1 MFLEKIQS
9 PSDIKHLS
17 TQELKE
23 LAYEIRERLI
33 KVTAATGGHLA
44 PNLGV
49 VELTLAMHYVFDS
62 PKDKF
67 IWDVGHQAYVHKLL
81 TGRNERFDSL
91 RQFGGISGFP
101 KRKESVHDLFGV
113 GHASTSISSAT
124 GFAIARD
131 LKGEAGEVVAVIG
144 DGALTGGMVYEALN
158 HAGHLGLNMT
168 VILNDNDMSID
179 NSVGSM
185 SKYLTKV
192 RTEPGYTKAKHE
204 LEGFLKKIPTVG
216 NKVFDVAERFK
227 DSFRNALVPGAFFEE
242 LGFKYFGPINGHK
255 LPELISVLENS
266 KTFDRPVL
274 IHVITTK
281 GKGYLPA
288 ENRPDKFHGTGAFDI
303 KTGEQLAKKKA
314 VSYTD
319 VFAKTLITLGEQDR
333 DVVGITAAMGS
344 GTGIDKFSSVFPDR
358 AFDVGIAEEHAV
370 TMAASLAL
378 EGMKPFVAIYS
389 TFLQRSFDQLI
400 HDVALQ
406 SSPVVFALDRG
417 GLVGEDGPTHHGVFD
432 YSYLRMIPNM
442 TVMAPKDEN
451 ELQHMLYSAMTYGC
465 PVAVRYPRGA
475 GKGAFL
481 ESTFQKFEYGRAE
494 VLNYGEDVLLI
505 AVGSM
510 VYPAV
515 NIAKKLE
522 EEGNSV
528 CVINARFVKPL
539 DKDLLLEKIRDCKYI
554 FTLEENVLAGGF
566 GSAVLEMMTENALF
580 DKKVRCIG
588 IPDEFVTQGSVDILK
603 EQLNLDEEGILEQIK
618 QDLRSDP
625 KATC

>member
-9 PSDIKHLS
+9 PSDIKQLS

-81 TGRNERFDSL
+81 TGRNDRFDSL

-101 KRKESVHDLFGV
+101 KRKESAHDLFGV

-131 LKGEAGEVVAVIG
+131 LKKEEGEVVAVIG

-192 RTEPGYTKAKHE
+192 RTEPGYTKAKQE
-204 LEGFLKKIPTVG
+204 LEGLLKKIPSVG

-319 VFAKTLITLGEQDR
+319 VFAKTLIALGEKDR
-333 DVVGITAAMGS
+333 TVVGITAAMGS
-344 GTGIDKFSSVFPDR
+344 GTGIDKFASVFPDR

-370 TMAASLAL
+370 TMASSLAL

-451 ELQHMLYSAMTYGC
+451 ELQHMLYSATTYGC

-475 GKGAFL
+475 GKGAFM
-481 ESTFQKFEYGRAE
+481 ESTFQKLERGKAE
-494 VLNYGEDVLLI
+494 VLSYGEDILLI

-522 EEGNSV
+522 EEGRSV

-554 FTLEENVLAGGF
+554 VTLEENVLAGGF

-603 EQLNLDEEGILEQIK
+603 EQLDLDEEGILEQIK
-618 QDLRSDP
+618 QDLRS
-625 KATC
+625 

>member
-9 PSDIKHLS
+9 PSDIKQLS

-101 KRKESVHDLFGV
+101 KRKENAHDLFGV

-131 LKGEAGEVVAVIG
+131 LKKEEGEVVAVIG

-192 RTEPGYTKAKHE
+192 RTEPGYTKAKQE
-204 LEGFLKKIPTVG
+204 LEGLLKKIPSVG

-319 VFAKTLITLGEQDR
+319 VFAKTLIALGEKDR
-333 DVVGITAAMGS
+333 TVVGITAAMGS
-344 GTGIDKFSSVFPDR
+344 GTGIDKFASVFPDR

-370 TMAASLAL
+370 TMASSLAL

-451 ELQHMLYSAMTYGC
+451 ELQHMLYSATTYGC

-475 GKGAFL
+475 GKGAFM
-481 ESTFQKFEYGRAE
+481 ESTFQKLERGKAE
-494 VLNYGEDVLLI
+494 VLSYGEDILLI

-515 NIAKKLE
+515 NVAKKLE
-522 EEGNSV
+522 EEGRSV

-554 FTLEENVLAGGF
+554 VTLEENVLAGGF

-603 EQLNLDEEGILEQIK
+603 EQLDLDEEGILEQIK
-618 QDLRSDP
+618 QDLG
-625 KATC
+625 C

>member
-9 PSDIKHLS
+9 PSDIKQLS

-101 KRKESVHDLFGV
+101 KRKESAHDLFGV

-131 LKGEAGEVVAVIG
+131 LKKEEGEVVAVIG

-192 RTEPGYTKAKHE
+192 RTEPGYTKAKQE
-204 LEGFLKKIPTVG
+204 LEGLLKKIPSVG

-319 VFAKTLITLGEQDR
+319 VFAKTLIALGEKDR
-333 DVVGITAAMGS
+333 TVVGITAAMGS
-344 GTGIDKFSSVFPDR
+344 GTGIDKFASVFPDR

-370 TMAASLAL
+370 TMASSLAL

-451 ELQHMLYSAMTYGC
+451 ELQHMLYSATTYGC

-475 GKGAFL
+475 GKGAFM
-481 ESTFQKFEYGRAE
+481 ESTFQKLERGKAE
-494 VLNYGEDVLLI
+494 VLSYGEDILLI

-515 NIAKKLE
+515 NVAKKLE
-522 EEGNSV
+522 EEGRSV

-554 FTLEENVLAGGF
+554 VTLEENVLAGGF
-566 GSAVLEMMTENALF
+566 GSAVLEMMTKNALF

-588 IPDEFVTQGSVDILK
+588 IPDEFVTQGNVDILK
-603 EQLNLDEEGILEQIK
+603 EQLDLDEEGILEQIK
-618 QDLRSDP
+618 QDLG
-625 KATC
+625 C

>member
-9 PSDIKHLS
+9 PSDIKQLS

-101 KRKESVHDLFGV
+101 KRKESAHDLFGV

-131 LKGEAGEVVAVIG
+131 LKKEEGEVVAVIG

-192 RTEPGYTKAKHE
+192 RTEPGYTKAKQE
-204 LEGFLKKIPTVG
+204 LEGLLKKIPSVG

-319 VFAKTLITLGEQDR
+319 VFAKTLIALGEKDR
-333 DVVGITAAMGS
+333 TVVGITAAMGS
-344 GTGIDKFSSVFPDR
+344 GTGIDKFASVFPDR

-370 TMAASLAL
+370 TMASSFAL

-451 ELQHMLYSAMTYGC
+451 ELQHMLYSATTYGC

-475 GKGAFL
+475 GKGAFM
-481 ESTFQKFEYGRAE
+481 ESTFQKLERGKAE
-494 VLNYGEDVLLI
+494 VLSYGEDILLI

-515 NIAKKLE
+515 NVAKKLE
-522 EEGNSV
+522 EEGRSV

-554 FTLEENVLAGGF
+554 VTLEENVLAGGF

-603 EQLNLDEEGILEQIK
+603 EQLDLDEEGILEQIK
-618 QDLRSDP
+618 QDLG
-625 KATC
+625 C

>member
-9 PSDIKHLS
+9 PSDIKQLS

-101 KRKESVHDLFGV
+101 KRKESAHDLFGV

-131 LKGEAGEVVAVIG
+131 LKKEEGEVVAVIG

-192 RTEPGYTKAKHE
+192 RTEPGYTKAKQE
-204 LEGFLKKIPTVG
+204 LEGLLKKIPSVG

-319 VFAKTLITLGEQDR
+319 VFAKTLIALGEKDR
-333 DVVGITAAMGS
+333 TVVGITAAMGS
-344 GTGIDKFSSVFPDR
+344 GTGIDKFASVFPDR

-370 TMAASLAL
+370 TMASSLAL

-451 ELQHMLYSAMTYGC
+451 ELQHMLYSATTYGC

-475 GKGAFL
+475 GKGAFM
-481 ESTFQKFEYGRAE
+481 ESTFQKLERGKAE
-494 VLNYGEDVLLI
+494 VLSYGEDILLI

-522 EEGNSV
+522 EEGRSV

-554 FTLEENVLAGGF
+554 VTLEENVLAGGF

-603 EQLNLDEEGILEQIK
+603 EQLDLDEEGILEQIK
-618 QDLRSDP
+618 QDLG
-625 KATC
+625 C

>member
-9 PSDIKHLS
+9 PSDIKQLS

-101 KRKESVHDLFGV
+101 KRKESAHDLFGV

-131 LKGEAGEVVAVIG
+131 LKKEEGEVVAVIG

-192 RTEPGYTKAKHE
+192 RTEPGYTKAKQE
-204 LEGFLKKIPTVG
+204 LEGLLKKIPSVG

-319 VFAKTLITLGEQDR
+319 VFAKTLIALGEKDR
-333 DVVGITAAMGS
+333 TVVGITAAMGS
-344 GTGIDKFSSVFPDR
+344 GTGIDKFASVFPDR

-370 TMAASLAL
+370 TMASSLAL

-451 ELQHMLYSAMTYGC
+451 ELQHMLYSATTYGC

-475 GKGAFL
+475 GKGAFM
-481 ESTFQKFEYGRAE
+481 ESTFQKLERGKAE
-494 VLNYGEDVLLI
+494 VLSYGEDILLI

-522 EEGNSV
+522 EEGRSV

-554 FTLEENVLAGGF
+554 VTLEENVLAGGF

-588 IPDEFVTQGSVDILK
+588 IPDEFVTQGSIDILK
-603 EQLNLDEEGILEQIK
+603 EQLDLDEEGILEQIK
-618 QDLRSDP
+618 QDLQS
-625 KATC
+625 

>member
-9 PSDIKHLS
+9 PSDIKQLS

-101 KRKESVHDLFGV
+101 KRKESAHDLFGV

-131 LKGEAGEVVAVIG
+131 LKKEEGEVVAVIG

-192 RTEPGYTKAKHE
+192 RTEPGYTKAKQE
-204 LEGFLKKIPTVG
+204 LEGLLKKIPSVG

-319 VFAKTLITLGEQDR
+319 VFAKTLIALGEKDR
-333 DVVGITAAMGS
+333 TVVGITAAMGS
-344 GTGIDKFSSVFPDR
+344 GTGIDKFASVFPDR

-370 TMAASLAL
+370 TMASSLAL

-451 ELQHMLYSAMTYGC
+451 ELQHMLYSATTYGC

-475 GKGAFL
+475 GKGAFM
-481 ESTFQKFEYGRAE
+481 ESTFQKLERGKAE
-494 VLNYGEDVLLI
+494 VLSYGEDILLI

-515 NIAKKLE
+515 NVAKKLE
-522 EEGNSV
+522 EEGRSV

-539 DKDLLLEKIRDCKYI
+539 DKDLLLEKIRDCKHI
-554 FTLEENVLAGGF
+554 VTLEENVLAGGF

-603 EQLNLDEEGILEQIK
+603 EQLDLDEEGIFEQIK
-618 QDLRSDP
+618 QDLG
-625 KATC
+625 C